1 MGFRF
6 RKSANFGPLRVN
18 FSKSGV
24 GYSVGGK
31 GFRVTK
37 KATGGYRTT
46 ASVPGTGL
54 SYVKETGR
62 RKSVSGGTISMKNWD
77 IVAVIAAGV
86 FACITIVLT
95 PLYVV
100 ERQTSQNYKEL
111 YQSAVQQ
118 YNDLSAQYEEI
129 SAALEEA
136 TSGGTGTSTRK
147 MLENGNYVAGE
158 DFPAGTYDIEAVSGM
173 GNVYSDN
180 VIGGINAIMG
190 VPSEDDFGL
199 AEKKYSNIS
208 LPEGTTLTVSNV
220 KVRITRVGD

>member
-1 MGFRF
+1 M
-6 RKSANFGPLRVN
+6 KL
-18 FSKSGV
+18 
-24 GYSVGGK
+24 
-31 GFRVTK
+31 
-37 KATGGYRTT
+37 
-46 ASVPGTGL
+46 
-54 SYVKETGR
+54 
-62 RKSVSGGTISMKNWD
+62 KNWD

-100 ERQTSQNYKEL
+100 ERQTSQNYKAL
-111 YQSAVQQ
+111 YESTVQQ
-118 YNDLSAQYEEI
+118 YNDLSAQYEEV

-136 TSGGTGTSTRK
+136 ASGGSGAATRK

-158 DFPAGTYDIEAVSGM
+158 DFQAGTYDIEAVSGF

-180 VIGGINAIMG
+180 IIGGINAVMG
-190 VPSEDDFGL
+190 VPSEDDFDM